1 MSGKRKARPPFRST
15 LSVIPSFL
23 NEFLPHYRRN
33 LGRNR
38 RTMRCTPGQQ
48 HLWTYGVH
56 ISLNANEAA
65 RPDSAEFNV
74 AVRRA
79 VPESEARRPAPARH
93 PQFPTRQSAA
103 TPPLNQP
110 RPPTQPSTAAPGE
123 EDNAIHPP
131 IDWANEL
138 NRAARESSSA
148 AAAPQPR
155 EFGAPHTAPVPAKP
169 PEFGWSHSRTHRV
182 ETGPGGLAIHFGD
195 NCVIAFTPV
204 PFPICTVGRKE
215 ANGELFKHMRDPPQP
230 GDWKDLP

>member
-1 MSGKRKARPPFRST
+1 MAAVPHKRVRQ
-15 LSVIPSFL
+15 LSVIAVVAALHIAVCRLLLEP
-23 NEFLPHYRRN
+23 
-33 LGRNR
+33 
-38 RTMRCTPGQQ
+38 TP
-48 HLWTYGVH
+48 LK
-56 ISLNANEAA
+56 IL
-65 RPDSAEFNV
+65 SASSSPEIIYLTLH
-74 AVRRA
+74 

>member
-1 MSGKRKARPPFRST
+1 MAAVIHKRARRLWIIAVVGALHAGVCWVLLGTRPLKIRTGTPSLELTFLT
-15 LSVIPSFL
+15 LD
-23 NEFLPHYRRN
+23 
-33 LGRNR
+33 
-38 RTMRCTPGQQ
+38 M
-48 HLWTYGVH
+48 
-56 ISLNANEAA
+56 
-65 RPDSAEFNV
+65 
-74 AVRRA
+74 
-79 VPESEARRPAPARH
+79 PESTARKPAPARRSQ
-93 PQFPTRQSAA
+93 PLVRQGVA

-110 RPPTQPSTAAPGE
+110 RPGSQPSAAAPGE